1 MFNNN
6 KIGPMLLKE
15 IPKVIKSSKYIYEV
29 KFDGIRA
36 LIHVSKESFKIISRN
51 GKDITNFYPE
61 LKEIQKLIK
70 KNEKVIFDGEIIALK
85 EGKPS
90 FQLLQKRNHLKNIT
104 EDLENQIPVYF
115 IAFDIIY
122 QNKSLINLELL
133 KRKEILNKYQDTN
146 IFIKT
151 KMYNDGAKLFQRIKK
166 LNLEGIVAKE
176 KDSLYI
182 PNKRVDTWLKIKN
195 IKDGEF
201 YIHGFIFNKEKYSL
215 FLGEKRKDGLYYVG
229 KVSVGENNDIIKK
242 LKALKKVKGQFINF
256 REEGVFVEPKI
267 QVTVTYLEKTKDGKL
282 RHAILK

>member
-256 REEGVFVEPKI
+256 REEGVFVEPNI